1 MNQCYLNIGT
11 IKSSIKSNKYNILV
25 IMSTEEVDDVWD
37 DFINLPADPPE
48 MRQICFSCE

>member
-1 MNQCYLNIGT
+1 MIKCYLNIGI
-11 IKSSIKSNKYNILV
+11 IKIRIKNKYNILV
-25 IMSTEEVDDVWD
+25 IMSNKEVDDVWD